1 MEGEPRHFGHDHR
14 LALAALSVL
23 ILAILSLSFLQFQKS
38 VRAPFE
44 RSGPRYK
51 SLAERESEAVEAQ
64 RKTDTDSDGL
74 SDYDEL
80 YLYRT
85 SPYLEDT
92 DSDGINDGAEAN
104 SGEDP
109 NCPRDQNC
117 GAPFEA
123 ANTQKVSPGIPQS
136 MSPGFIGSPEQ
147 ILGGFDPENIR
158 SLLRGAGVSDEM
170 LSKVDDATLKR
181 LYEEV
186 LGQTASSTVTS
197 TTR

>member
-85 SPYLEDT
+85 SPYLDDT
-92 DSDGINDGAEAN
+92 DSDGLSDGSEVTT
-104 SGEDP
+104 GGDP
-109 NCPRDQNC
+109 NCPQGKNC
-117 GAPFEA
+117 GAPSETG
-123 ANTQKVSPGIPQS
+123 NTQRITPDVPQ
-136 MSPGFIGSPEQ
+136 PEAN
-147 ILGGFDPENIR
+147 LASGFDAATVR
-158 SLLRGAGVSDEM
+158 ALLRSSGVSDDQ
-170 LSKVDDATLKR
+170 LSKIDDETLNR
-181 LYEEV
+181 LYAEA
-186 LGQTASSTVTS
+186 LGQTATSSATS
-197 TTR
+197 TP